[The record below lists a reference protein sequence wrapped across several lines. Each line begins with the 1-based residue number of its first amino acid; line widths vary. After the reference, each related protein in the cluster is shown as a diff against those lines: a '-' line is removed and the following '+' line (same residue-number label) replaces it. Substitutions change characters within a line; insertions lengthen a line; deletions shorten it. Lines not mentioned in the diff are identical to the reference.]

1 MHKKRLPNST
11 AKPLKAGRSRSTK
24 RVRANLVHRAA
35 AAAAVVAATAAVA
48 MVVEATA
55 AVAADMVAVAAD
67 AGTAANAG
75 DAKSRRNNL
84 SVEAALAPRP
94 GKFALESS
102 RALSA

>member
-24 RVRANLVHRAA
+24 RVRANLVHQAVAA
-35 AAAAVVAATAAVA
+35 VVVAATAAVA